1 MGNAC
6 STREG
11 KDTAS
16 ASGNTTKA
24 KVIGNQCQAKDSFGG
39 KSADKSLSFSAPSVL
54 KVSEIVR
61 PDNYRIKEH
70 SKH

>member
-11 KDTAS
+11 KDTS
-16 ASGNTTKA
+16 SGNTTKA
-24 KVIGNQCQAKDSFGG
+24 KVIKNQCHIKDSFGG

-54 KVSEIVR
+54 KVSEVVR